1 MMLHPA
7 TVHFAMV
14 LPLVAS
20 VFGVIYLFKKTESMS
35 KISSRLTLIAA
46 LAMIGVWYTGSQAG
60 PLIYDYLSEAG
71 QHELVEHKE
80 LGLYL
85 AIAMGIIALLK
96 IVGCKMK
103 NFAIETLAIVL
114 LLGAT
119 ATTFLQGKHGGE
131 LVYNYGTPF
140 KSYLIMDTLKD
151 AASDAQEEED
161 AEAKLEV
168 YQDAIEDI
176 KMHSE
181 EVDTFYGHDTEASSE
196 SQEEEE

>member
-7 TVHFAMV
+7 TAHFAMV
-14 LPLVAS
+14 LPVVAS
-20 VFGVIYLFKKTESMS
+20 VFGLIYLVTKTEGMS
-35 KISSRLTLIAA
+35 KISSRLTLFAA

-103 NFAIETLAIVL
+103 NYAIEVLAVVL

-131 LVYNYGTPF
+131 LVYQYGTPF
-140 KSYLIMDTLKD
+140 KAYLIMDTLNETAT
-151 AASDAQEEED
+151 AAEEEED
-161 AEAKLEV
+161 DSAKLEV
-168 YQDAIEDI
+168 YQDALEDI

-181 EVDTFYGHDTEASSE
+181 EVDTFYGVVAQESSE
-196 SQEEEE
+196 DEEEE